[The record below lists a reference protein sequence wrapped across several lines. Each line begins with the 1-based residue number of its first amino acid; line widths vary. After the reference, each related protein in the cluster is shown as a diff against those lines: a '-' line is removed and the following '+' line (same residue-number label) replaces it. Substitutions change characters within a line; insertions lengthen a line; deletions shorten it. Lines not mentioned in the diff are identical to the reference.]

1 MFSRSKANHQAPPL
15 APAPQ
20 SSGKR
25 SGPRAAPSIFST
37 DLVVT
42 GNLIATGDMQID
54 GKVEG
59 DIRSGSL
66 TIGEKAYIQ
75 GEIVADEVVIRG
87 KVVGSIRARRVQ
99 LASTC
104 HVEGNILHEALAV
117 EAGAFFE
124 GHCRHS
130 QDPMSEQMTPS
141 ERRHSGASALGQVA
155 AGPVILKPAAG
166 MGSNSGKG
174 ASPLRP
180 A

>member
-1 MFSRSKANHQAPPL
+1 MFSRSKDHQAPP
-15 APAPQ
+15 PAPLPS

-75 GEIVADEVVIRG
+75 GEIIADEVVIRG

-130 QDPMSEQMTPS
+130 ADPMSEQLAPS
-141 ERRHSGASALGQVA
+141 ERRHGGGSMMGQAA
-155 AGPVILKPAAG
+155 AGPVILKPASGAG
-166 MGSNSGKG
+166 NSGKSA

>member
-1 MFSRSKANHQAPPL
+1 MFSRNKDHAPP
-15 APAPQ
+15 PA
-20 SSGKR
+20 SSPSSSSNKR

-42 GNLIATGDMQID
+42 GNLVATGDMQID

-87 KVVGSIRARRVQ
+87 KVLGSIRARRVQ

-130 QDPMSEQMTPS
+130 ADPMSEQMMPS
-141 ERRHSGASALGQVA
+141 ERRHSGGSMMGQAA

-166 MGSNSGKG
+166 IGQSSGKTA